1 VLCFAC
7 LRRALAW
14 DDRGPAAPARGA
26 GVLRLLLA
34 LLLAPPGA
42 PGGGG
47 ADAGVTAAAL
57 SAATALV
64 GAAPAD
70 GGRAAMAPLLTSG
83 APERGVAVM
92 GWLLGV
98 GYLGGGYR
106 AQSPLLAMG
115 LSSRARACPDGRRS
129 EGGSGVRGRAGALA
143 RTAGGHPALFLR
155 ALHLLLQDARVCAL
169 VEAALR
175 GHGAACWGDP
185 APPPAAGGADA
196 GGPAAGSDA
205 GGSHARASG
214 EAAGIAGAAAGEGAG
229 PMEGVEG
236 PAGAQRRAA
245 AAPGAGAAG
254 GGGEPRCGEATP
266 IAYCRC
272 GGVLPIA
279 RAVTRGVEAQGLRR
293 ASTRACRL
301 AACHPPATRLP
312 PAWLLCSG
320 VQQRASAPCL
330 PNHIH
335 GHGRRW
341 QGAWQLLAAL
351 LACLAPPAPDPAAS
365 GPAAPLPAPDAAPG
379 ASPGGAP
386 RAGDAQQN
394 RDDQDRDTA
403 GYCLRGA
410 HPAGALPAAWG
421 PYEVRA
427 LPAPPSCARFNSMAC

>member
-1 VLCFAC
+1 MHA

-26 GVLRLLLA
+26 GVLRLLLV
-34 LLLAPPGA
+34 LLLASPGA

-70 GGRAAMAPLLTSG
+70 GGRAAMAPVLTSG

-98 GYLGGGYR
+98 GYLGIGYR
-106 AQSPLLAMG
+106 AQSPLLAMS

-175 GHGAACWGDP
+175 GHGAARWGDP

-196 GGPAAGSDA
+196 GGPAAGSVA
-205 GGSHARASG
+205 GGLHARASG
-214 EAAGIAGAAAGEGAG
+214 EAAGVAGAAAGEGAG

-236 PAGAQRRAA
+236 PAGAQRRTA

-301 AACHPPATRLP
+301 AACHPPAIR
-312 PAWLLCSG
+312 
-320 VQQRASAPCL
+320 
-330 PNHIH
+330 
-335 GHGRRW
+335 
-341 QGAWQLLAAL
+341 LAAL
-351 LACLAPPAPDPAAS
+351 QWCATAS
-365 GPAAPLPAPDAAPG
+365 ERPLPTQPHPWPRAQVAGRLAAARRAARLPRAPG
-379 ASPGGAP
+379 A
-386 RAGDAQQN
+386 
-394 RDDQDRDTA
+394 
-403 GYCLRGA
+403 
-410 HPAGALPAAWG
+410 
-421 PYEVRA
+421 
-427 LPAPPSCARFNSMAC
+427 

>member
-301 AACHPPATRLP
+301 AACHPPG
-312 PAWLLCSG
+312 CSAL
-320 VQQRASAPCL
+320 VCNSKRAPLSL
-330 PNHIH
+330 PNPIH

-365 GPAAPLPAPDAAPG
+365 GPAAPPPAPDAAPG

-394 RDDQDRDTA
+394 RDDQYRDTA

-410 HPAGALPAAWG
+410 HAAQALPAAWG
-421 PYEVRA
+421 PYEVRV